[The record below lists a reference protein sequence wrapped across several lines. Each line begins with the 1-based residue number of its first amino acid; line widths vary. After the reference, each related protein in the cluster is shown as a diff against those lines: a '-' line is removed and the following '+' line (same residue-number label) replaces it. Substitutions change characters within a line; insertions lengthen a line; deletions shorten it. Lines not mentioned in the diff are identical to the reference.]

1 MEPNPLYL
9 VNFCNVAG
17 TNPFEDPLPKE
28 LSSCEHSMLLSL
40 FFLVNQFN
48 DLGILQREICKISRR
63 HHFKNALDKLLKRG
77 NFLLIE
83 FLEVQHS
90 LNCFCVSN
98 LVFALCHRI
107 FGAVDKGKSK
117 LLLKFLQDIIGV
129 LFLSRFYF
137 ILCFL
142 IEVAS
147 RDLIDN
153 CL

>member
-1 MEPNPLYL
+1 
-9 VNFCNVAG
+9 
-17 TNPFEDPLPKE
+17 
-28 LSSCEHSMLLSL
+28 MLLSL
-40 FFLVNQFN
+40 FFLVNQSN
-48 DLGILQREICKISRR
+48 DLGILQRVICKISWR

-77 NFLLIE
+77 NFLLRE

-90 LNCFCVSN
+90 FNCFCVSN
-98 LVFALCHRI
+98 LIFALRHRI
-107 FGAVDKGKSK
+107 FCAVNKGKSK

-142 IEVAS
+142 IEVAF
-147 RDLIDN
+147 RDVIDN